1 MTVYCDGC
9 GEPLPPNDDS
19 IYTQSGGAWCE
30 DCRATKP
37 RKIKYVVKVEI
48 EKVTSNRHG
57 IVESSLEDLSF
68 LSEVAL
74 RSRKAA
80 LSIAEE
86 VSQRLLQMDDSQRSI
101 TERPHRKP

>member
-9 GEPLPPNDDS
+9 SKPLPANDET
-19 IYTQSGGAWCE
+19 IYTQGGGAWCE

-37 RKIKYVVKVEI
+37 HKVEYVVRIEI

-57 IVESSLEDLSF
+57 IVERSLEDSPF
-68 LSEVAL
+68 PSEVAV
-74 RSRKAA
+74 RSRKTA

-86 VSQRLLQMDDSQRSI
+86 VSQHLLQMDDSQRSLS
-101 TERPHRKP
+101 ERPH